1 MAITGDD
8 RLFFVD
14 DIKETILL
22 KYLVQVVPLEEV
34 RMVSEQMFSV
44 VFVVTEVV
52 SMFSEKVIKML
63 SLTETKLSL
72 SAGKIEETIV
82 EKK

>member
-22 KYLVQVVPLEEV
+22 KYLVQVVPLEVV
-34 RMVSEQMFSV
+34 RMGSEQMFSV
-44 VFVVTEVV
+44 SDNLLITFTE
-52 SMFSEKVIKML
+52 
-63 SLTETKLSL
+63 
-72 SAGKIEETIV
+72 
-82 EKK
+82 